1 MKEVWTKSW
10 KKVLIWA
17 CGFAS
22 IVAFAVV
29 GGYAIV
35 KEDEEV
41 KRTAKNCFIV
51 TLIFLAVNAAVS
63 ILSGISGFAASAG
76 FNTFLRWLNFILL
89 FVKIAVYA
97 AAVVMALIAAKN
109 ETSSGRAEPQG
120 QAAEVQDPE
129 KEKENDKTE

>member
-1 MKEVWTKSW
+1 MKEVWSKSW

-41 KRTAKNCFIV
+41 KRSAKNCFIV
-51 TLIFLAVNAAVS
+51 TLIFLAVNALVS
-63 ILSGISGFAASAG
+63 ILSGISGFASSAG

-97 AAVVMALIAAKN
+97 AALPFDLTHGVATVVFLLALYAPWRRKLDRILTKYQL
-109 ETSSGRAEPQG
+109 GG
-120 QAAEVQDPE
+120 
-129 KEKENDKTE
+129 